1 MSKRAFPSV
10 EEFKAKPCVVYW
22 WDAAGRARD
31 CETDADLED
40 LARCYR
46 ATFGHLVKRDRT
58 GVWVAGTLDHDGT
71 REDVTFVT
79 RAMIHSIVML
89 GAPEAKPKPAKRK
102 AKPRPAPDLAA
113 EQLDG
118 ARD

>member
-1 MSKRAFPSV
+1 MSKRNFPDVS
-10 EEFKAKPCVVYW
+10 EFKARPCVVYW

-46 ATFGHLVKRDRT
+46 ATFGHLVRRDRT

-79 RAMIHSIVML
+79 KAMIHSVIML
-89 GAPEAKPKPAKRK
+89 DARAEPKPKPRRK
-102 AKPRPAPDLAA
+102 PKPKAPSPHEPDALALA
-113 EQLDG
+113 G
-118 ARD
+118 